1 MVIVHWRKINL
12 GNWLGDEGRKRRF
25 GMFNRAIEERFI
37 DEVTFEQRP
46 EREEGS
52 RPADC
57 WGRAF

>member
-1 MVIVHWRKINL
+1 M